1 MVAASDKRMSIA
13 TSLHL
18 PSDHHQTDELVRTI
32 GIPPCPGTLVAL
44 QREVATDDPDLRR
57 VAALVSSDVA
67 LTAALLRVVN
77 SPAYALQR
85 RCETVEQSIAM
96 LGLKQVG
103 VVVTDLMLRKVLRT
117 EGPQLT
123 RFWDVSGKRSLAMRS
138 LARERGGVDV
148 DIAQSF
154 GLFCDVG
161 IALLMQRFPQYWKT
175 LRDANEEPVVSFT
188 DVECAQVQTD
198 HALVGSLMA
207 RSWGL
212 SREVCSAIRLHHD
225 YAIFKQPTI
234 PEVVTRLVAMGLLA
248 EIAIQQFAGLNSS
261 NEWNK
266 GGDYVAGALMLSEQD
281 IEDWIEQ
288 LLGLFAGGTD

>member
-1 MVAASDKRMSIA
+1 MTTAANFNPTSDSQI
-13 TSLHL
+13 
-18 PSDHHQTDELVRTI
+18 DELVRNI
-32 GIPPCPGTLVAL
+32 GIPPCPSTLVAL

-67 LTAALLRVVN
+67 LTAALLRIVN

-85 RCETVEQSIAM
+85 RCETIEQSIAM

-138 LARERGGVDV
+138 LARELRGVDV

-161 IALLMQRFPQYWKT
+161 IALLMQRFPEYWKT
-175 LRDANEEPVVSFT
+175 LRDANNELVVNFT
-188 DVECAQVQTD
+188 DVEHAQVRTD
-198 HALVGSLMA
+198 HAMVGSLMA

-212 SREVCSAIRLHHD
+212 SREVCTAIRLHHD
-225 YAIFKQPTI
+225 YAIFKDPAI
-234 PEVVTRLVAMGLLA
+234 PEIVTRLVAMALLA
-248 EIAIQQFAGLNSS
+248 ELAIQRFARMNSS

-266 GGDYVAGALMLSEQD
+266 GGEYAAGALMLSDQD
-281 IEDWIEQ
+281 IEDSIEQ
-288 LLGLFAGGTD
+288 LLGLFAKGTD